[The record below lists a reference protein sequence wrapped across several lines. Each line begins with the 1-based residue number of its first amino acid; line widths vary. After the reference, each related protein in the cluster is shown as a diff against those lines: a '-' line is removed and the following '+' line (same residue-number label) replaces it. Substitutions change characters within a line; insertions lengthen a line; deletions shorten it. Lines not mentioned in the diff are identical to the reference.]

1 MKIRLKRM
9 RGREHKMLT
18 GKEEV
23 SKCGIGEMPVD
34 EADSQWVEADSSSLR
49 EEIMDAT

>member
-1 MKIRLKRM
+1 
-9 RGREHKMLT
+9 MLT

-23 SKCGIGEMPVD
+23 SKCGITEMPVD
-34 EADSQWVEADSSSLR
+34 EVDRPLAGADSSSLR

>member
-1 MKIRLKRM
+1 M
-9 RGREHKMLT
+9 RHQRNA
-18 GKEEV
+18 
-23 SKCGIGEMPVD
+23 CGD

>member
-1 MKIRLKRM
+1 
-9 RGREHKMLT
+9 MLT

-34 EADSQWVEADSSSLR
+34 EADSPLAEADLSSLR